1 MRVNRATDL
10 HATLP
15 IAARH
20 FDLTVYQK
28 IREKHVAT
36 GRYK

>member
-1 MRVNRATDL
+1 MRVNQATDL
-10 HATLP
+10 HATSPL
-15 IAARH
+15 AARH